1 MDLIARLSE
10 SVTGARSVEHLTRPL
25 LELLEEVTGL
35 ESTYLTTIDLAGGT
49 QHILYARNTQLMQI
63 PEGLTVPWEDTL
75 CKRALDEGRMYT
87 DNVGLCWGDSEAAA
101 ALGIETYLSMPV
113 YVGKDM
119 LYGTLCAASAE
130 GRKVSDQSQRVLT
143 LFASLIGAQI
153 ERDRLM
159 SQLMAANEQ
168 LSSLAATD
176 ALTGLPNRRALLD
189 TLRRQLDLSIRQDT
203 TTFVAFIDL
212 DGFKAINDVHGHDV
226 GDQFLMVMADRLRGA
241 CRTHDLVAR
250 YGGDE
255 FVIIGPGPAP
265 TVDLSSEL
273 QGFMDR
279 IAHSTLGECRC
290 ADVVLHYPGASVG
303 GICVLPDTLDADTA
317 LKHADLAMYKVKVTR
332 KSVGRLH
339 H

>member
-10 SVTGARSVEHLTRPL
+10 SVTSARSVENLTRPL

-35 ESTYLTTIDLAGGT
+35 ESTYLTTIDLVGGT

-87 DNVGLCWGDSEAAA
+87 DDVGACWADSEAAA
-101 ALGIETYLSMPV
+101 ALGIETYLSTPV

-119 LYGTLCAASAE
+119 LYGTLCAASSE
-130 GRKVSDQSQRVLT
+130 SRKIDGQSQRVLS

-153 ERDRLM
+153 ERDRLLA
-159 SQLMAANEQ
+159 QLMDANAQ

-189 TLRRQLDLSIRQDT
+189 ALRRQLDLSIRQQT
-203 TTFVAFIDL
+203 TTFVAFMDL
-212 DGFKAINDVHGHDV
+212 DGFKEINDVHGHDV
-226 GDQFLMVMADRLRGA
+226 GDQFLVAMANRLRGV
-241 CRTHDLVAR
+241 CRSHDLVAR

-265 TVDLSSEL
+265 EEELNTAL

-279 IAHSTLGECRC
+279 IAHSTIGACHC
-290 ADVVLHYPGASVG
+290 GNVVLDYPGASVG
-303 GICVLPDTLDADTA
+303 GICVLPGAMDADTA
-317 LKHADLAMYKVKVTR
+317 LRQADLAMYKVKVTR
-332 KSVGRLH
+332 KSAGRLQH
-339 H
+339 